1 MRTVLFEDPY
11 VSELD
16 PLALA
21 RPAYLLSCGGS
32 TLFAGLQQVTGIS
45 SAIVR
50 PHLKAVELSDRA
62 FSNESVSERD
72 GLTLLVNARLVPS
85 VGTFRTLAELL
96 RRKTPC
102 VVSTEHGI
110 AVAVL
115 PETVKVP
122 DDLSTLEGYYLLRDR
137 IAMYDIPEEEFELS
151 MLTHAHDIVSEH
163 LLNFDDT
170 LEKRIASGNYHQLSD
185 GVFVVDP
192 NTVIDPLVRC
202 ETSKGPILIEENV
215 TIGPFTLLRG
225 PLHIGA
231 NSIVNEHAAL
241 KENVWIGNNCKVGG
255 EVEESTIEP
264 FSNKQ
269 HHGFMGHSYIGSW
282 VNLGAGT
289 SNSDLK
295 NTYGEIRIDYD
306 SGRCNTGMQF
316 LGCMIGDYTK
326 SAINTSIFTGKVIGA
341 CSMLYGFITT
351 NVPSF
356 ANYAR
361 TFGQVTELPDS
372 VLIDTQRRM
381 FTRRRITQ
389 RQIDIQLIHDMYE
402 LVRKKRQLVE
412 ERLAL

>member
-1 MRTVLFEDPY
+1 MHAVLFEDPY
-11 VSELD
+11 VPELD

-21 RPAYLLSCGGS
+21 RPAYMLSCGGS
-32 TLFAGLQQVTGIS
+32 TLFSGMQRIANITKTL
-45 SAIVR
+45 VR
-50 PHLKAVELSDRA
+50 PHLAAVELADRELSA
-62 FSNESVSERD
+62 TNTD
-72 GLTLLVNARLVPS
+72 GNGGHILLVNARLVPS
-85 VGTFRTLAELL
+85 VATFRTLSELV
-96 RRKTPC
+96 RRESPC
-102 VVSTEHGI
+102 VVNTEQGI
-110 AVAVL
+110 AVAVVPVTMDL
-115 PETVKVP
+115 PENVSSL
-122 DDLSTLEGYYLLRDR
+122 DGYYALRDQ
-137 IAMYDIPEEEFELS
+137 IAIHSIPEEEHDLS
-151 MLTHAHDIVSEH
+151 MLSYAHDIVSEH
-163 LLNFDDT
+163 LLNFGDT
-170 LEKRIASGNYHQLSD
+170 LEDRIASDSYHQLND
-185 GVFVVDP
+185 GVFVADP
-192 NTVIDPLVRC
+192 RTVIDPLIRC
-202 ETSKGPILIEENV
+202 DTAKGPILIEAGV
-215 TIGPFTLLRG
+215 SIGPFTLLRG

-231 NSIVNEHAAL
+231 NSIINEHAAL
-241 KENVWIGNNCKVGG
+241 KDNVWIGNNCKVGG
-255 EVEESTIEP
+255 EVEDSTIEP

-269 HHGFMGHSYIGSW
+269 HHGFLGHSYVGSW

-316 LGCMIGDYTK
+316 LGCMVGDYTK

-361 TFGQVTELPDS
+361 TFGQVTELPDD

-389 RQIDIQLIHDMYE
+389 RQIDIQLIRDMYE
-402 LVRKKRQLVE
+402 LVRQKRQLVE